1 VTGTGSLHLPLLETE
16 HNSPDEIAL
25 AASLVFGNGAVVERA
40 LKASIIE
47 PGPGTAL
54 SKLTPRSVSLLKNV
68 FGRELRTEISVGENT
83 ANVSDIGSEAM
94 KAFASM
100 IVFDDGRHPTSTRP
114 RFLRKMELKGSN
126 SYQEFIALKRCSEAF
141 GVYVH
146 PSGFWSEPRAKS
158 RGIEFS
164 YRYQGTPTDIES
176 AALAFIPGP
185 SGVAEVW
192 ITNFRG
198 CAFYV
203 PRKHLLLDVR
213 GGVEFD
219 LSNIELLGSR
229 GKSRGRGKAT
239 AASQPLDVDD
249 LNLAQQIV
257 ARNLAMDVVARA
269 MSLLGS
275 FGQAKVSLEHLAV
288 RAGYDGDI
296 LSSLRNGT
304 AELIEERRTHLF
316 PALSKQLLR
325 CTPAPNRN
333 WNIYW
338 QSMNSKDVI
347 EGETVCGYQDEV
359 AAAKACSQLEYEV
372 VGFVEA
378 YARLIDLSYCLVPLQ
393 DSQRPSEVVPGKD
406 VFTAAMET
414 LLQSS
419 QDFPVH
425 RITRALTLDERNR
438 FLKARELAA
447 PPAYLSAFCLVV
459 ISSVL
464 VWLSHECFRRVIAN
478 EILATTL
485 GLFFA
490 ASSLG
495 TMMGFMDGPLNV
507 RHDPGSSR
515 AIRVWTTAR
524 HLTERLNRGISVW
537 RGLGTPFERE
547 VADLTSACKKQYRI
561 WSLRCCQRDYYKAL
575 NRKKIGAAELD
586 GLLMAMAE
594 EKEGGYV
601 EGILPGS
608 LSEGDAFLALEIDT
622 SDSLAMRTGSSTRN
636 DAQGAFASIADM
648 FTAKLTRRVIV
659 NMAAV
664 FDNASGHG
672 NPDQD
677 AGQELV
683 QHTVSMLEGTV
694 VARYGEVLLVRLDD
708 GMPILPVPS
717 QFCTFLT
724 GERDTDDE
732 TDDDQLSSD
741 ESDIEEIFNEDEAR
755 GSLQRARRRQTR
767 STQQLSGKGQRF
779 KKKVK
784 IKTRGKSNE
793 SVVKPILVGDV
804 SGGER
809 TSTTGDEDDVSASAD
824 ERDSST
830 HRYQTVRDALKGG
843 GWKLVRMKNHLVYR
857 RKIRVDNN
865 GDRSHQTVT
874 MSKTPSD
881 WRAQQKVLST
891 LRRLDDEANGSNGES
906 HAESAKKKCMKCHI
920 FKSKAEFSK
929 TQWRKNASKCQ
940 NCIQRLAEGVPCV

>member
-1 VTGTGSLHLPLLETE
+1 MRS
-16 HNSPDEIAL
+16 
-25 AASLVFGNGAVVERA
+25 
-40 LKASIIE
+40 SI
-47 PGPGTAL
+47 
-54 SKLTPRSVSLLKNV
+54 
-68 FGRELRTEISVGENT
+68 
-83 ANVSDIGSEAM
+83 
-94 KAFASM
+94 
-100 IVFDDGRHPTSTRP
+100 
-114 RFLRKMELKGSN
+114 
-126 SYQEFIALKRCSEAF
+126 
-141 GVYVH
+141 
-146 PSGFWSEPRAKS
+146 
-158 RGIEFS
+158 
-164 YRYQGTPTDIES
+164 
-176 AALAFIPGP
+176 
-185 SGVAEVW
+185 
-192 ITNFRG
+192 
-198 CAFYV
+198 
-203 PRKHLLLDVR
+203 VR
-213 GGVEFD
+213 
-219 LSNIELLGSR
+219 
-229 GKSRGRGKAT
+229 
-239 AASQPLDVDD
+239 
-249 LNLAQQIV
+249 
-257 ARNLAMDVVARA
+257 
-269 MSLLGS
+269 
-275 FGQAKVSLEHLAV
+275 

-296 LSSLRNGT
+296 LSCLRNGT

-333 WNIYW
+333 WNFYW
-338 QSMNSKDVI
+338 QIMNSKDHI
-347 EGETVCGYQDEV
+347 EDETVYGYQDEA
-359 AAAKACSQLEYEV
+359 AAAKAYSQLEYEV
-372 VGFVEA
+372 VDFVKA
-378 YARLIDLSYCLVPLQ
+378 YARLLDLSYCLVPLQ
-393 DSQRPSEVVPGKD
+393 DSQRPSEVVPEKD
-406 VFTAAMET
+406 VFTAAMEN

-464 VWLSHECFRRVIAN
+464 VWLSHECFRRVLAN

-485 GLFFA
+485 GLFLA

-515 AIRVWTTAR
+515 ATRFFTTAR

-575 NRKKIGAAELD
+575 NRKKIGAPELD

-622 SDSLAMRTGSSTRN
+622 SDSLAMWTGSSTGH
-636 DAQGAFASIADM
+636 DAQGGFASIADN
-648 FTAKLTRRVIV
+648 FNAKLTRRVIV
-659 NMAAV
+659 NMAA
-664 FDNASGHG
+664 FENSSDHG
-672 NPDQD
+672 KPDQD

-683 QHTVSMLEGTV
+683 QHTGSMLEGTV
-694 VARYGEVLLVRLDD
+694 VATYDEVLLIRLDD

-717 QFCTFLT
+717 QFCTFLS
-724 GERDTDDE
+724 GGRDTDDE
-732 TDDDQLSSD
+732 TDEDQLSSD
-741 ESDIEEIFNEDEAR
+741 ESDIDEIFNEDEAR
-755 GSLQRARRRQTR
+755 RSLQRARRRQTR
-767 STQQLSGKGQRF
+767 STQQPPDKGHRF

-793 SVVKPILVGDV
+793 SVVKPIGDV

-809 TSTTGDEDDVSASAD
+809 TSTAGDEDDVLASAD

-843 GWKLVRMKNHLVYR
+843 GWKLVRMKTHLVYR
-857 RKIRVDNN
+857 RKIRADNN

-906 HAESAKKKCMKCHI
+906 HAESAKKVCMKCH
-920 FKSKAEFSK
+920 KSKSKVEFSK
-929 TQWRKNASKCQ
+929 TQWKKTNAKCQ
-940 NCIQRLAEGVPCV
+940 NCIQCDALGIAEGALCV